1 MQDIEKIIKN
11 TVEST
16 VSRLR
21 ELNLVRNNDTYRKT
35 EELLRNYNLLST
47 SADPAANEL
56 AQKIENAL
64 SYIKDDPYYDVITLY
79 YIGNRTR
86 EDLAARYG
94 TSEATISRNKTRLV
108 NKLKVI
114 LYPEEYAREMT

>member
-1 MQDIEKIIKN
+1 MQDIDKIIKN

-16 VSRLR
+16 VSRMR

-79 YIGNRTR
+79 
-86 EDLAARYG
+86 
-94 TSEATISRNKTRLV
+94 
-108 NKLKVI
+108 
-114 LYPEEYAREMT
+114 